1 MSQLSQLVL
10 NDNSD
15 SQLANAVEKLSKS
28 KRYREVVDDLAAFE
42 AKAAADIEGLCDAN
56 HRVSIHFHTCY
67 FNPHAPSVGLYWL
80 GGSAAQGQGRIC

>member
-56 HRVSIHFHTCY
+56 HRVSIY
-67 FNPHAPSVGLYWL
+67 FLLLQSLRPFCRTLLAPWVSCSRSG
-80 GGSAAQGQGRIC
+80 